1 MNALKAIVLGFI
13 AGAIA
18 TVTVHEFVSWLFS
31 NPSLW
36 TGWDRTSWSEQ
47 PVEWAM
53 LGMTVPAIV
62 NAMFWGG
69 IWGSIFGLI
78 LGAQPEGP
86 MTFRGA
92 AMGIVGPA
100 IIGLFIL
107 VPLLKGAPPFFDG
120 DASRIIPALIIL
132 ACYGAST
139 AWLYGAFRYGRL
151 PGF

>member
-1 MNALKAIVLGFI
+1 MNVFKAIVLGFI

-31 NPSLW
+31 NPAVW
-36 TGWDRTSWSEQ
+36 TGWDRVPWSQE
-47 PVEWAM
+47 PVEWAAV
-53 LGMTVPAIV
+53 GIAVPKIA

-69 IWGSIFGLI
+69 LWGAIFGLI
-78 LGAQPEGP
+78 LGAHPMGS

-100 IIGLFIL
+100 VLGLFLI
-107 VPLLKGAPPFFDG
+107 VPMLKGEPPFFANDV
-120 DASRIIPALIIL
+120 SKIVPALVIL
-132 ACYGAST
+132 ACYGAAT

-151 PGF
+151 PGA